1 MTKDLPD
8 VYSYMSELE
17 CESSVLSFALFC
29 LVTSLDRKRHQ
40 KVMGTYEA
48 SLIARRDSCL
58 PNGMYK

>member
-29 LVTSLDRKRHQ
+29 LVTSLDRKR
-40 KVMGTYEA
+40 K
-48 SLIARRDSCL
+48 
-58 PNGMYK
+58 